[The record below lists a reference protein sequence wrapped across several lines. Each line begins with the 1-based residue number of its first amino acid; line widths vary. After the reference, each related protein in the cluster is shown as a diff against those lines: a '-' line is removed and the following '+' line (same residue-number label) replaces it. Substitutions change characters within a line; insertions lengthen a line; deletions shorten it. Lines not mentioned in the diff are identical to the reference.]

1 MSMNPMYS
9 GRRHI
14 KLEGTYNIRDL
25 GGYATAQ
32 GTQTAWR
39 RFLRAD
45 SPHGLNEAGQARLQ
59 AEGLST
65 VIDLRTEAEITET
78 PNPFARRAGV
88 LYAHRPLFT
97 ALAPDKLAESA
108 DGAHPLLGFYQS
120 ALDDRHEALNDI
132 MTLIAGADEGAVMF
146 HCTAGKDRTGL
157 VAALLLGLAEVSA
170 DDIVADYALTEGLIT
185 GLVAGFLETARQ
197 RGGDVAAYARL
208 LAAPAP
214 TMRDT
219 LGHLEARYGSVPRY
233 LTHIGVAPGDI
244 AALSDRLH
252 EPAAPGVMQRTAR

>member
-1 MSMNPMYS
+1 MSL

-14 KLEGTYNIRDL
+14 ALEGAYNIRDL

-45 SPHGLNEAGQARLQ
+45 SPHALSEAGQTALQ
-59 AEGLST
+59 AEGLGT
-65 VIDLRTEAEITET
+65 VIDLRTAAEIAEL

-88 LYAHRPLFT
+88 VYAHRPLFT
-97 ALAPDKLAESA
+97 ALAPLKLAGEA
-108 DGAHPLLGFYQS
+108 DGAHPLLGFYLG
-120 ALDDRHEALNDI
+120 ALDDRHEALQDI

-170 DDIVADYALTEGLIT
+170 DDIVADYALTEGLIS

-197 RGGDVAAYARL
+197 RGGDVTAYARL
-208 LAAPAP
+208 LAAPAA

-233 LTHIGVAPGDI
+233 LAHIGVAPGDI
-244 AALSDRLH
+244 SALSDRLH
-252 EPAAPGVMQRTAR
+252 ESAAPGAMVLKAR

>member
-1 MSMNPMYS
+1 MSL

-14 KLEGTYNIRDL
+14 ALDGVYNIRDL

-45 SPHGLNEAGQARLQ
+45 SPHALNEVGQARLQ
-59 AEGLST
+59 AEGLAT
-65 VIDLRTEAEITET
+65 VIDLRTAAEITET
-78 PNPFARRAGV
+78 PNPFASRAGV
-88 LYAHRPLFT
+88 TYAHRPLFA
-97 ALAPDKLAESA
+97 ALAPGKLAESA

-120 ALDDRHEALNDI
+120 ALDDRHEALHDI
-132 MTLIAGADEGAVMF
+132 MTLIARADEGAVMF
-146 HCTAGKDRTGL
+146 HCTVGKDRTGL

-208 LAAPAP
+208 LSSPAA

-233 LTHIGVAPGDI
+233 LAHIGVAPGDI
-244 AALSDRLH
+244 SALSDRLH
-252 EPAAPGVMQRTAR
+252 DPAAPVAKALKAR

>member
-1 MSMNPMYS
+1 MRS

-14 KLEGTYNIRDL
+14 ALEGSFNIRDL

-45 SPHGLNEAGQARLQ
+45 SPHALTEDGQARLQ
-59 AEGLST
+59 AEGLAT

-88 LYAHRPLFT
+88 AYAHRPLFA
-97 ALAPDKLAESA
+97 ALAPGKLAETA
-108 DGAHPLLGFYQS
+108 DGACPLLGFYQS
-120 ALDDRHEALNDI
+120 ALDDRHEALHDI
-132 MTLIAGADEGAVMF
+132 MTLIAGAGEGAVMF

-157 VAALLLGLAEVSA
+157 VAALLLGLAEVSP
-170 DDIVADYALTEGLIT
+170 DDIVADYALTEGLIAD
-185 GLVAGFLETARQ
+185 LVAGFLETARQ
-197 RGGDVAAYARL
+197 RGGDVTAYARL
-208 LAAPAP
+208 LAAPAA

-219 LGHLEARYGSVPRY
+219 LGHLETRYGSVPHY

-244 AALSDRLH
+244 SALSDRLH
-252 EPAAPGVMQRTAR
+252 DTSVPSATVRKSG

>member
-1 MSMNPMYS
+1 MSLGPMSS

-14 KLEGTYNIRDL
+14 ALEGVYNIRDL

-45 SPHGLNEAGQARLQ
+45 SPHALTEDGQARLQ
-59 AEGLST
+59 AEGLTT

-88 LYAHRPLFT
+88 VYAHRPLFA
-97 ALAPDKLAESA
+97 ALAPGKLAETA
-108 DGAHPLLGFYQS
+108 DGACPLLGFYQS
-120 ALDDRHEALNDI
+120 ALDDRHEALHDI

-157 VAALLLGLAEVSA
+157 VAALLLGLAEVSV

-185 GLVAGFLETARQ
+185 GLVAGFLESARQ
-197 RGGDVAAYARL
+197 KGGDVVAYARL
-208 LAAPAP
+208 LASPAP

-233 LTHIGVAPGDI
+233 LAHIGMAPGDI
-244 AALSDRLH
+244 TALSDRLH
-252 EPAAPGVMQRTAR
+252 EPAAAGDRVRRAR